1 MTRKILLILL
11 LCLGI
16 AEMTQAQSFYNIRR
30 NRNLMVNAGSGIAYY
45 KGEMVNPGEVGLVKP
60 NITIGAEYYFAP
72 RISARAQ
79 LTWFQ
84 MKGDDSKADDDRK
97 GRNLS
102 FTSSSFELS
111 TIGIVSLGPQGMR
124 YYERPRLNLHAF
136 GGIGLLYF
144 NPKTELNGE
153 KHALQPL
160 MTENVKYS
168 RFQPTIPF
176 GLGARIHVNPFFN
189 ILIEGGYRLTFT
201 DYLDDVSKRRYVSLD
216 ELGGDPTSVR
226 FQLSDRRGEIDALP
240 QPETEEVRTTRGVRG
255 NPEENDGY
263 FIMNISLQYYLP
275 TEIFGGS
282 QRKLYTIK
290 RKAYYRKPT
299 RRR

>member
-11 LCLGI
+11 LCLGA

-30 NRNLMVNAGSGIAYY
+30 NRNLMVNVGSGIAYY

-60 NITIGAEYYFAP
+60 NITVGAEYYFAP

-84 MKGDDSKADDDRK
+84 MKGDDAEADDDRWQ
-97 GRNLS
+97 RNLS
-102 FTSSSFELS
+102 FTSSSYELS
-111 TIGIVSLGPQGMR
+111 AIGIVSLGPQGMR

-144 NPKTELNGE
+144 NPKTEFNGE

-216 ELGGDPTSVR
+216 ELGGDPTSLR
-226 FQLSDRRGEIDALP
+226 FQLSDRRAEVDMLP
-240 QPETEEVRTTRGVRG
+240 QPATEEVRTTRGVRG

-263 FIMNISLQYYLP
+263 FILNVSLQYYLP

-290 RKAYYRKPT
+290 RKAYYRKPN